1 ANYFIFI
8 IGVSL
13 LVSATPVIIYQINHQ
28 SADRIKVVSI
38 ELPQQAG
45 GWLQTRAVNDDWMPV
60 YRGAINQKEFY
71 KKNNNKIIFYVGY
84 YPAQKQSEELI
95 NDLNHIST
103 KDKWRS
109 VYPRPH
115 LQSLDNRQ
123 VLEQLL
129 DNGGRKQRLV
139 WYWYNVAGT
148 VTTNKYE
155 AKVLQ
160 VLGLLTGKSWSFV
173 AAAAIETND
182 DIDFARQV
190 LKDFILSIEKP
201 MKNEI
206 ERISLR
212 H

>member
-1 ANYFIFI
+1 MS
-8 IGVSL
+8 VSL
-13 LVSATPVIIYQINHQ
+13 LVSAAPTVVYQVRHHSLNG
-28 SADRIKVVSI
+28 SAKAVP
-38 ELPQQAG
+38 ELPQDTE
-45 GWLQTRAVNDDWMPV
+45 GWLRTDMANDSLMPV
-60 YRGAINQKEFY
+60 YHGAVDQKRLY
-71 KKNNNKIIFYVGY
+71 KKNNDEVIFYVGY
-84 YPAQKQSEELI
+84 YPAQKQGEEMI
-95 NDLNHIST
+95 NELNHIST
-103 KDKWRS
+103 KDRWRS

-129 DNGGRKQRLV
+129 DNGARKQRLV